1 MSTDGVLL
9 MRARERLA
17 RQREENER
25 ELEERRRR
33 VYAGVPEIKE
43 IDAAERRLLAEVV
56 GAALRERADPD
67 AALREIDEK
76 SLELRARRAEL
87 LTENGF
93 GAEYLNDIYGCSKC
107 HDTGYRG
114 GRMCECLRRLYESE
128 QAKDLS
134 SMLDLGECD
143 FSRFDLGY
151 YPEEVDPARGI
162 SARECMT
169 LVLGA
174 CRSYAR
180 SFGSESPNL
189 LLRGGTG
196 LGKTFLSGCIARE
209 VSSRGFSVVYD
220 TASSAFA
227 AFEDQKFARSPEI
240 SEPAAQKVTRM
251 LRCDL
256 MILDDLGTEMT
267 TAFTQSALYTL
278 VNTRLTENRKTVI
291 STNLT
296 PEELSA
302 RYSAQTVSRIF
313 GEYDQLLFMG
323 RDIRAVKKQRRDGVV

>member
-17 RQREENER
+17 QRREENER
-25 ELEERRRR
+25 AFEARREQ
-33 VYAGVPEIKE
+33 VYSRVPEIKR
-43 IDAAERRLLAEVV
+43 IDDMQRKLLTGVV
-56 GAALRERADPD
+56 GAALRDRADPE
-67 AALREIDEK
+67 AALREIDRK

-87 LTENGF
+87 LTEHGF
-93 GAEYLNDIYGCSKC
+93 GADCLEETYDCPMC

-114 GRMCECLRRLYESE
+114 GRMCGCLRRLYELE
-128 QAKDLS
+128 QARDLS
-134 SMLDLGECD
+134 SMLDLGESD

-151 YPEEVDPARGI
+151 YSDEADPVQGV
-162 SARECMT
+162 SPRECMT

-180 SFGSESPNL
+180 SFGGESTNL

-196 LGKTFLSGCIARE
+196 LGKTFLSACIARE

-278 VNTRLTENRKTVI
+278 VNTRLTENRKTII

-296 PEELSA
+296 PEELSS

-323 RDIRAVKKQRRDGVV
+323 RDIRAIKKQRRDGLE